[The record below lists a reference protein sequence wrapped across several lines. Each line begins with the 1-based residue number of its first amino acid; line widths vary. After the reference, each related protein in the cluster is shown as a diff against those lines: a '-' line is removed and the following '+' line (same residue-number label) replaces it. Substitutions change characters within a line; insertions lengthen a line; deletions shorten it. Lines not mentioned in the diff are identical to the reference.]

1 MDIVERLRNRMTVD
15 FDAEGEIQ
23 DVPDKECIEAA
34 DEIEKLREALK
45 FYADEKNY
53 EPKDGW
59 FGYTILADKG
69 EKARAALKEGE

>member
-1 MDIVERLRNRMTVD
+1 MDIVERLRELDFIYYPSYTVD
-15 FDAEGEIQ
+15 ISN
-23 DVPDKECIEAA
+23 EAA